1 MKYGY
6 FDDQNREYVITTP
19 KTPLPWINYLGCKD
33 FFTLLSNTSGGY
45 SFYKDAKLLRITRYR
60 YNSVPYDNNGKYFYI
75 KDGDTIWNPAWQPTK
90 TPLDRYECRH
100 GLGYSRFSSGKNGV
114 AADVLVFVPM
124 DDTCEVEQVKLTNT
138 TDKPKEIK
146 LFSYV
151 EWCLWNAMDDMTNF
165 QRNLSTGELE
175 IIGSTIYHK
184 TEYRERRNHYALYS
198 VNAPIDGFDTSR
210 EDFFGTYNGP
220 DAPEAVVT
228 GQAKNSV
235 ASGWYPVASHQL
247 NVTLAPGETK
257 SFVFVLGY
265 CENPVDQKWEGQTS
279 ADDYAA
285 IKRGIINKAP
295 AEKLLARYQTDADV
309 EKAFATLKAYWKE
322 LLSNF
327 SVETGSEEVNR
338 MVNIWNQYQCMVTF
352 NMSRSASYFE
362 SGIGRGMGFRDSC
375 QDLLGF
381 VHLIPDRAR
390 ERIIDIASTQFE
402 DGSAYHQYQPLTK
415 KGNSDIG
422 SGFNDDPLWLI
433 AGTSAYIRET
443 GDTTILD
450 ETVPY
455 DNDMSVAT
463 SLFEHLTRSFNYIVN
478 HKGPHNLPLI
488 GRADWNDCLNL
499 NCFSEH
505 PGESFQTFGPSE
517 GPVAESVFIGGMFVK
532 YGREYADLCRLLG
545 KDDEAERA
553 LQEVAAMEKALLSD
567 GWDGKWFVRAYD
579 AFGHKV
585 GSKECDEGQIY
596 IEPQGF
602 CVLAGVGVKSGEAVA
617 ALDSVKER
625 LDSEYGIMILQPAYT
640 RYHVELGEISSY
652 PPGYKENA
660 GIFCHNNPWVS
671 IAETVVGRGDRAFE
685 IYKKTC
691 PAFLEDKS
699 EIHKTEPYVY
709 SQMVAGRDA
718 KFFGQG
724 KNSWLTGTAAWTFT
738 DISQYILGVYPT
750 LKGLMINPCVP
761 HDFGS
766 FRIHRRYRGV
776 DYDIEVVTEGTEKGV
791 KEMLVD
797 GAKVDGNIIPFDA
810 SKSHVDV
817 RVIMG

>member
-1 MKYGY
+1 MKFGY
-6 FDDQNREYVITTP
+6 FDDQNREYVINTP
-19 KTPLPWINYLGCKD
+19 KTPLPWINYLGNKD
-33 FFTLLSNTSGGY
+33 FFTLISNTSGGY
-45 SFYKDAKLLRITRYR
+45 SFYKDAKLLRMTRYR
-60 YNSVPYDNNGKYFYI
+60 YNSMPYDNNGKYFYI
-75 KDGDTIWNPAWQPTK
+75 KEGDTIWNPAWQPVK
-90 TPLDRYECRH
+90 TELDSYECRH
-100 GLGYSRFSSGKNGV
+100 GMGYTKFSSSKNDL

-124 DDTCEVEQVKLTNT
+124 DDTCEVQKITLTNNSSEA
-138 TDKPKEIK
+138 KEVK

-151 EWCLWNAMDDMTNF
+151 EWCLWNALDDMTNF
-165 QRNLSTGELE
+165 QRNLSTGEVE
-175 IIGSTIYHK
+175 VIGSTIYHK

-198 VNAPIDGFDTSR
+198 VNAEVAGFDTSR
-210 EDFFGTYNGP
+210 DDFMGAYNGP
-220 DAPEAVVT
+220 DSPEVVKE

-235 ASGWYPVASHQL
+235 ASGWYPIASHQL
-247 NVTLAPGETK
+247 NISLAPGEAK
-257 SFVFVLGY
+257 SFIFVLGY
-265 CENPVDQKWEGQTS
+265 CENPEDEKWEAQ
-279 ADDYAA
+279 DV
-285 IKRGIINKAP
+285 INKAP
-295 AEKLLARYQTDADV
+295 AKKMLARYQTEEDV
-309 EKAFATLKAYWKE
+309 AKAFDKLKAYWDE
-322 LLSNF
+322 LLGIF
-327 SVETGSEEVNR
+327 HVDTESEEVNR

-352 NMSRSASYFE
+352 NFSRSASYYE

-381 VHLIPDRAR
+381 VHLIPERAR

-415 KGNSDIG
+415 KGNADIG

-433 AGTSAYIRET
+433 AGTSAYIRES
-443 GDTTILD
+443 GDFTILD
-450 ETVPY
+450 EMVPY
-455 DNDMSVAT
+455 DNDESKAT
-463 SLFEHLTRSFNYIVN
+463 TLFEHLTRSFNYTVN
-478 HKGPHNLPLI
+478 HKGPNKLPLI

-532 YGREYADLCRLLG
+532 YGREYADLCKAIG
-545 KDDEAERA
+545 KNEEAERA
-553 LQEVAAMEKALLSD
+553 LKEVAEMEKALLGP
-567 GWDGKWFVRAYD
+567 GWDGEWFVRAYD
-579 AFGHKV
+579 AYGHKV
-585 GSKECDEGQIY
+585 GSNECDEGKIF

-602 CVLAGVGVKSGEAVA
+602 CVLAGVGVESGEAVK
-617 ALDSVKER
+617 ALDSVKKY

-691 PAFLEDKS
+691 PAFLQDKS

-750 LKGLMINPCVP
+750 LTGLQINPCVP
-761 HDFGS
+761 HDFGN
-766 FRIHRRYRGV
+766 FTIHRQYRGV
-776 DYDIEVVTEGTEKGV
+776 NYEIAVQQNGSEKGV
-791 KEMLVD
+791 KELIVD
-797 GAKVDGNIIPFDA
+797 GEKFEGSVIPYDA
-810 SKSHVDV
+810 SRKGQTVKV
-817 RVIMG
+817 TVVM

>member
-1 MKYGY
+1 MKFGY
-6 FDDQNREYVITTP
+6 FDDQNREYVINTP
-19 KTPLPWINYLGCKD
+19 KTPLPWINYLGNKD
-33 FFTLLSNTSGGY
+33 FFTLISNTSGGY
-45 SFYKDAKLLRITRYR
+45 SFYKDAKLLRMTRYR
-60 YNSVPYDNNGKYFYI
+60 YNSMPYDNNGKYFYI
-75 KDGDTIWNPAWQPTK
+75 KEGDTIWNPAWQPVK
-90 TPLDRYECRH
+90 TELDSYECRH
-100 GLGYSRFSSGKNGV
+100 GMGYTKFSSSKNDL

-124 DDTCEVEQVKLTNT
+124 DDTCEVQKITLTNNSSEA
-138 TDKPKEIK
+138 KEVK

-151 EWCLWNAMDDMTNF
+151 EWCLWNALDDMTNF
-165 QRNLSTGELE
+165 QRNLSTGEVE
-175 IIGSTIYHK
+175 VIGSTIYHK

-198 VNAPIDGFDTSR
+198 VNAEVAGFDTSR
-210 EDFFGTYNGP
+210 DDFMGAYNGP
-220 DAPEAVVT
+220 DSPEVVKE
-228 GQAKNSV
+228 GQAKNSI
-235 ASGWYPVASHQL
+235 ASGWYPIASHQL
-247 NVTLAPGETK
+247 NISLAPGEAK
-257 SFVFVLGY
+257 SFIFVLGY
-265 CENPVDQKWEGQTS
+265 CENPEDEKWEAQ
-279 ADDYAA
+279 DV
-285 IKRGIINKAP
+285 INKAP
-295 AEKLLARYQTDADV
+295 AKKMLARYQTDEDV
-309 EKAFATLKAYWKE
+309 AKAFDALKAYWDE
-322 LLSNF
+322 LLGIF
-327 SVETGSEEVNR
+327 HVDTESEEVNR

-352 NMSRSASYFE
+352 NFSRSASYYE

-381 VHLIPDRAR
+381 VHLIPERAR

-415 KGNSDIG
+415 KGNADIG

-433 AGTSAYIRET
+433 AGTSAYIRES
-443 GDTTILD
+443 GDFTILD
-450 ETVPY
+450 EMVPY
-455 DNDMSVAT
+455 DNDESKAT
-463 SLFEHLTRSFNYIVN
+463 TLFEHLTRSFNYTVN
-478 HKGPHNLPLI
+478 HKGPNKLPLI

-532 YGREYADLCRLLG
+532 YGREYADLCKAIG
-545 KDDEAERA
+545 KDEEAERA
-553 LQEVAAMEKALLSD
+553 LKEVAEMEKALLGP
-567 GWDGKWFVRAYD
+567 GWDGEWFVRAYD
-579 AFGHKV
+579 AYGHKI
-585 GSKECDEGQIY
+585 GSNECDEGKIF

-602 CVLAGVGVKSGEAVA
+602 CVLAGVGVESGEAVK
-617 ALDSVKER
+617 ALDSVKKY

-691 PAFLEDKS
+691 PAFLQDKS

-750 LKGLMINPCVP
+750 LTGLQINPCVP
-761 HDFGS
+761 HDFGN
-766 FRIHRRYRGV
+766 FTIHRQYRGV
-776 DYDIEVVTEGTEKGV
+776 NYEIAVQQNGSEKGV
-791 KEMLVD
+791 KELIVD
-797 GAKVDGNIIPFDA
+797 GEKFEGSVIPYDA
-810 SKSHVDV
+810 SRKGQTVKV
-817 RVIMG
+817 TVVM

>member
-6 FDDQNREYVITTP
+6 FDDSNLEYVITTP
-19 KTPLPWINYLGCKD
+19 RTPLPWINYLGSND
-33 FFTLLSNTSGGY
+33 FFSLLSNTCGGY
-45 SFYKDAKLLRITRYR
+45 SFYKDAKLLRLTRYR
-60 YNSVPYDNNGKYFYI
+60 YNSVPYDNNGKYFFI
-75 KDGDTIWNPAWQPTK
+75 KDGDTVWNPAWQPTR
-90 TPLDRYECRH
+90 TELDSYECRH
-100 GLGYSRFSSGKNGV
+100 GMGYSRFASSKNGV
-114 AADVLVFVPM
+114 RSDLLVFVPM
-124 DDTCEVEQVKLTNT
+124 DDTCEVQQIRLTNT
-138 TDKPKEIK
+138 SDTKKELK

-165 QRNLSTGELE
+165 QRNLSTGEVE
-175 IIGSTIYHK
+175 VIGSTIYHK

-198 VNAPIDGFDTSR
+198 VNAPVDGFDTAR
-210 EDFFGTYNGP
+210 ESFLGVYNGP
-220 DAPEAVVT
+220 DRPDAVFAGECT
-228 GQAKNSV
+228 GSV
-235 ASGWYPVASHQL
+235 ASGWFPIAAHQI
-247 NVTLAPGETK
+247 NITLEPGESR

-265 CENPVDQKWEGQTS
+265 CENPEDQKWEKQ
-279 ADDYAA
+279 DV
-285 IKRGIINKAP
+285 INKAP
-295 AEKLLARYQTDADV
+295 AEKMLARYQTDEDV
-309 EKAFATLKAYWKE
+309 EKSFSDLRNYWKN

-327 SVETGSEEVNR
+327 HVETSLPEVNR

-390 ERIIDIASTQFE
+390 QRIIDIASTQFP

-433 AGTSAYIRET
+433 AGTSAYVRET
-443 GDTTILD
+443 GDVSILS
-450 ETVPY
+450 EMVPY
-455 DNDMSVAT
+455 DNDESLAT
-463 SLFEHLTRSFNYIVN
+463 TLFEHLIRSLDYIIT

-499 NCFSEH
+499 NCFSAH

-532 YGREYADLCRLLG
+532 YGREYADLCRLIG
-545 KDDEAERA
+545 KEDEAERA
-553 LQEVAAMEKALLSD
+553 LAEVASMEKALLSD

-579 AFGHKV
+579 AYGHKV
-585 GSKECDEGQIY
+585 GSDESDEGKIY

-602 CVLAGVGVKSGEAVA
+602 CVLAGVGVESGEALT

-640 RYHVELGEISSY
+640 RYHLELGEISSY

-685 IYKKTC
+685 VYKKTC

-699 EIHKTEPYVY
+699 DIHKTEPYVY
-709 SQMVAGRDA
+709 SQMVAGKDA

-750 LKGLMINPCVP
+750 LGGLQVNPCVP
-761 HDFGS
+761 HNFGD
-766 FRIHRRYRGV
+766 FRIHRRFRGA
-776 DYDIEVVTEGTEKGV
+776 DYEIEVIQNGAEKGV
-791 KEMLVD
+791 KEMIVD
-797 GAKVDGNIIPFDA
+797 GVKVDGCVIPYDA
-810 SKSHVDV
+810 DKKEVHVK
-817 RVIMG
+817 VIMG